1 MYTATNLLLASDIQ
15 PASPFI
21 SNPHTSYSSGVDA
34 INDGQTNSLHV
45 QKFTN
50 NCNGRLHN
58 VAAVL
63 QSQSF
68 MGPSNFATNLE
79 VINQTSSCN
88 EKSLAEADK
97 ELQWRQNV
105 VDMSNPVSRFHK
117 QGRDICV
124 NNSEVADDSRLKL
137 PMDMGDKDKMEKII
151 DLVGCYVHPLPVSL
165 VLLSM
170 KEREIYICVLC
181 GVSADKRTLFMYRL
195 SLEQQSLG
203 CPSFIGHTQIL
214 LPTSKDAFGRE
225 VSSYML

>member
-1 MYTATNLLLASDIQ
+1 MCTATNLLLASDIQ
-15 PASPFI
+15 PASPFN
-21 SNPHTSYSSGVDA
+21 SNAHTSYSSGVDA
-34 INDGQTNSLHV
+34 VNDGQTNSLHM

-58 VAAVL
+58 VSAVL

-68 MGPSNFATNLE
+68 MGPSNFTTNLE

-88 EKSLAEADK
+88 EKSLAIDK
-97 ELQWRQNV
+97 ELQRRQNI
-105 VDMSNPVSRFHK
+105 VDMSNHVSRFHK
-117 QGRDICV
+117 QGRNICV

-137 PMDMGDKDKMEKII
+137 QMDKGDNDKMEEII
-151 DLVGCYVHPLPVSL
+151 EFVGCYVHPLPVSL
-165 VLLSM
+165 VLLST
-170 KEREIYICVLC
+170 KEKEIYICVLC
-181 GVSADKRTLFMYRL
+181 GVSADKRRTLFMYKL